1 MVKKI
6 ANSLSFKSYDV
17 QYQTRQ
23 ISKKSNRD
31 HRVGAIGVAF
41 NVIDILNFD
50 FVMISTRLLPRD
62 VCEL

>member
-1 MVKKI
+1 MVKKTTTQL
-6 ANSLSFKSYDV
+6 NFKSYDV

-41 NVIDILNFD
+41 NVIDVLNFD
-50 FVMISTRLLPRD
+50 FVMISTR
-62 VCEL
+62 

>member
-1 MVKKI
+1 MVMKKL
-6 ANSLSFKSYDV
+6 NVLDSKSYDV

-31 HRVGAIGVAF
+31 PRVGVIGVAF

-50 FVMISTRLLPRD
+50 FVMISTR
-62 VCEL
+62 